1 MALNGGCESG
11 MHTIFIV
18 VQDANGTPLDGV
30 VVGDTWDN
38 VEDVS
43 GRKGPGR
50 AEIDLYSNTMEIT
63 VKRDLE
69 TGELSTSEASPPCS
83 SFITTI
89 SDEQLVQ
96 GGYFVNEVEAQWNRE
111 NYGYKC
117 GGHFSW
123 EVIFQR
129 MY

>member
-1 MALNGGCESG
+1 

-69 TGELSTSEASPPCS
+69 TGELYTSEASPPCS